1 MFVPCRWVTKALF
14 VLGCAV
20 STSVSATVFTVNS
33 TADAVDADT
42 ADGVCLVADGSCSL
56 RAAIQQANA
65 SPGADV
71 VVVPAGIYSLTLAGI
86 NEDAGVSGDLDVT
99 SGSTITIDGAGA
111 STVTIDGMKQD
122 RIFQVHSNAGLT
134 VNGVTILDGSASESG
149 GGIDNQDGRL
159 TVNDSIITANIGF
172 GQGGGINNNRGTL
185 EVNRSLIGSNLAYS
199 TGGGIMNQDGD
210 VTINYTTIRDNF
222 SSTILPTFG
231 GGVYNSAMFNTLEI
245 NNSTISGNQAF
256 LDGGAIYH
264 LLGTLRITNTTISG
278 NSAIRYGGGL
288 FHGSGN
294 STFGVAAGGNK
305 LVNVTITNNIAYGL
319 DNSDPTPNRG
329 GGGVYVHGAV
339 PLQLANTIIAGNGAG
354 DDCSN
359 NGTLISL
366 GHNLDG
372 DGSCALGSDAS
383 SFSAGVAGL
392 DVLADNGGP
401 TLTHGL
407 LSNSDA
413 LDAGDDSLCPAKDQ
427 RGYDRPV
434 SGCDMGAFEAGAPA
448 PLNPLSAPTV
458 TQTTTAPNTIPTI
471 TGDLLTVDAGGQVS
485 ATFQG
490 TDADGDPLIYEILDQ
505 PLQGTVGQ
513 LAGGSGEFTYVARV
527 DATGSDSFTFRA
539 CDGQACS
546 NQAIINISITNAPVS
561 NNVVIQVAPGG
572 GALSG
577 QKQITLPDV
586 DYAQPLGVFNFDI
599 DNVPTDPDA
608 NINGT
613 VVTIYLPADAEIAP
627 DAVIRKLNIY
637 QVWETLGSGP
647 DPLLSTATIDSVNK
661 TITLV
666 LRDNDRFDL
675 NRTLG
680 VIEDPVALAVA
691 SRSAGVVQAG
701 TSQSDSGSAGAGG
714 SSATS
719 TSTASIG
726 AGGGVLHPL
735 MLALVGLAGLWRRR
749 WH

>member
-1 MFVPCRWVTKALF
+1 MFVSRRWVTKAL
-14 VLGCAV
+14 VLLGCSI
-20 STSVSATVFTVNS
+20 STSVSATTFTVNS
-33 TADAVDADT
+33 TTDAVDLDS

-86 NEDAGVSGDLDVT
+86 NEDASVSGDLDIT

-111 STVTIDGMKQD
+111 STVTIDGMKND
-122 RIFQVHSNAGLT
+122 RVFQLHSNADLT
-134 VNGVTILDGSASESG
+134 VNGVTIRDGSASTSG
-149 GGIDNQDGRL
+149 GGIDNQEGQL
-159 TVNDSIITANIGF
+159 IVNDSIITANIGA
-172 GQGGGINNNRGTL
+172 GQGGGINNYRGVL
-185 EVNRSLIGSNLAYS
+185 EINRSLISNNLVYS
-199 TGGGIMNQDGD
+199 SGGGIMNQDGD

-222 SSTILPTFG
+222 SSTMVPTFG
-231 GGVYNSAMFNTLEI
+231 GGIYNSAMFNTLEI
-245 NNSTISGNQAF
+245 NNSTLSGNQAF

-294 STFGVAAGGNK
+294 STFGIAAGGNK

-329 GGGVYVHGAV
+329 GGGLYVHGAV
-339 PLQLANTIIAGNGAG
+339 PVQLANTIIAGNGAG

-359 NGTLISL
+359 NGELISL

-372 DGSCALGSDAS
+372 DSTCALGSDAS
-383 SFSAGVAGL
+383 SISAGVAGL
-392 DVLADNGGP
+392 GGLADNGGP
-401 TLTHGL
+401 TQTHAL

-413 LDAGDDSLCPAKDQ
+413 LDAGDDSLCPATDQ
-427 RGYDRPV
+427 RGYDRPA
-434 SGCDMGAFEAGAPA
+434 SGCDMGAFEAGAVA
-448 PLNPLSAPTV
+448 PLNPLSAPTII
-458 TQTTTAPNTIPTI
+458 QTTTAPNALPTV

-485 ATFQG
+485 AAFQG
-490 TDADGDPLIYEILDQ
+490 TDADGDPLTYEILDQ
-505 PLQGTVGQ
+505 PLQGSVGQ
-513 LAGGSGEFTYVARV
+513 LAGGSSEFTYVAQAS
-527 DATGSDSFTFRA
+527 ATGSDSFTFRA

-546 NQAIINISITNAPVS
+546 NPAIINISITNAPVS
-561 NNVVIQVAPGG
+561 NDVVIQVDPGSG
-572 GALSG
+572 SISG
-577 QKQITLPDV
+577 QQQITLPDV
-586 DYAQPLGVFNFDI
+586 DYSQPLGVFRFDI
-599 DNVPTDPDA
+599 NNVPTDPNA

-613 VVTIYLPADAEIAP
+613 VVTIQLSASADIPADA
-627 DAVIRKLNIY
+627 VVRKLNIY

-647 DPLLSTATIDSVNK
+647 DPLLSTATIDAVAK

-680 VIEDPVALAVA
+680 VIEDPVALAIA
-691 SRSAGVVQAG
+691 SSSAGVVQVD
-701 TSQSDSGSAGAGG
+701 SSQQSDNTSSETNVTSGS
-714 SSATS
+714 
-719 TSTASIG
+719 STAEVS

-749 WH
+749 RY